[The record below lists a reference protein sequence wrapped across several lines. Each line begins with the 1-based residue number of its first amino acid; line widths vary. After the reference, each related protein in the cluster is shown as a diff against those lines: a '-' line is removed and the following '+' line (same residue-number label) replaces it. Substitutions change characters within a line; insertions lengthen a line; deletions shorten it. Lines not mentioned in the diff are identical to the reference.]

1 MKIIKAG
8 NKNRLLQIKR
18 FQCQRCG
25 CIFEATKDEYY
36 SDRQYN
42 DILMEEN
49 GMTIRFTIQQSAMNL
64 MKWDGLIGIP
74 RKFGL
79 HQVKD

>member
-36 SDRQYN
+36 SDQQYN
-42 DILMEEN
+42 DIYYFCQCPCCRNRNAQEVIM
-49 GMTIRFTIQQSAMNL
+49 R
-64 MKWDGLIGIP
+64 GI
-74 RKFGL
+74 
-79 HQVKD
+79 

>member
-36 SDRQYN
+36 SDQQYN
-42 DILMEEN
+42 DIYYFLSM
-49 GMTIRFTIQQSAMNL
+49 SL
-64 MKWDGLIGIP
+64 L
-74 RKFGL
+74 
-79 HQVKD
+79 